1 MCPPQSRESV
11 RWLWVLGMPRFLLVL
26 MMACLAAFPAFAERR
41 VALVMAADA
50 YRTLRPL
57 RNAVNDGRA
66 VEAALRGLGF
76 EVISETDR
84 DLRRMRRAMEDFR
97 EDAKDADVV
106 LVYFAGHGV
115 EISGDN
121 RLLPVDGDASSLD
134 ALKESSL
141 PLEEIRDAVAS
152 AGRIGLVLLDACRN
166 DPFGT
171 VAEDGRGAVALS
183 ADVSDAVRPGLGRVG
198 RAENMLFAFAAA
210 PGETASDGNDGHSPF
225 AAALGK
231 YLATDGLEI
240 RSVLT
245 LVQQEVY
252 EHSGGR
258 QLPYVES
265 GLPQLFFASKTRA
278 DLPERERLLLA
289 MADVTPDLRAEVE
302 QIASDADMPLAPLYG
317 ALIGSDAGAL
327 DQAER
332 SARLREAAAAFVK
345 VRDELRT
352 LGAADPEV
360 AALRDEAGKFLADG
374 AFEAARERLA
384 AAADID
390 SRSRAALEG
399 NIAERS
405 VSEADTRVMSGGAAR
420 AELKYGLAIAD
431 FEKAVALFER
441 AGLASLDAEH
451 DNRRLTTLSELGDLY
466 TTVGDIAAAG
476 QSYDKL
482 VQGLGVR
489 TGAQPENLSLMHS
502 LAIGHTKL
510 GNARLA
516 SSSLQAAF
524 DSYAAARDILVRL
537 TAKDRRTDWLGS
549 LALVYDKVSEVR
561 AAGGDLPGAVE
572 ATASALEIKVAL
584 AAQAPGD
591 AGLQRDLTVSYDA
604 LGDLARAAGDQ
615 GKARQAY
622 SESLAIRTMLSA
634 ATPQDL
640 SAARDLAISH
650 DKMGDLF
657 REEEKPEQALVSYR
671 AGLAIIER
679 LIALDPN
686 DSNNLRDL
694 AISQSKIGN
703 LERDRGKI
711 DAALASYEASL
722 DISEQ
727 LAQGDP
733 NNLGWQRDLSI
744 AIEKV
749 ADIERRR
756 GDPEKALAGYE
767 RSFEILR
774 RLVRSDPSNA
784 DWLRDISITL
794 SEIGYLKRHD
804 RDFSGAAE
812 ALAQSLDIRQQLAA
826 TQPGNMVWQRDLML
840 AHNDFAY
847 VSHDPKRD
855 LREAIAIAERLAAKG
870 LLSSGDRKL
879 ADQMRRQLAKLK

>member
-1 MCPPQSRESV
+1 
-11 RWLWVLGMPRFLLVL
+11 MPRFLLVL

-57 RNAVNDGRA
+57 RNALNDGRA

-121 RLLPVDGDASSLD
+121 RLLPVDGDASTLD
-134 ALKESSL
+134 ALKASSL
-141 PLEEIRDAVAS
+141 PLEEIRNAVAS

-171 VAEDGRGAVALS
+171 AAEDGRGAVALS

-210 PGETASDGNDGHSPF
+210 PGETASDGDDGHSPF

-252 EHSGGR
+252 ERSGGR

-302 QIASDADMPLAPLYG
+302 QIANDADMPLAPLYG

-327 DQAER
+327 DEAER

-390 SRSRAALEG
+390 SRSRETLKV
-399 NIAERS
+399 NVKERTL
-405 VSEADTRVMSGGAAR
+405 SEAATRVLSGGAAR
-420 AELKYGLAIAD
+420 AELKYREAIAD
-431 FEKAVALFER
+431 LERALALFDEAGGVALGREQ
-441 AGLASLDAEH
+441 AE
-451 DNRRLTTLSELGDLY
+451 RRLSVLQNLGDLY
-466 TTVGDIAAAG
+466 TTVGDVTAAG
-476 QSYDKL
+476 RSFGSFVDGLKQLPGFAAGDPVVLHDTAVGYTRLGDTELLAGTLDKAFASYVAAREILLELTRSD
-482 VQGLGVR
+482 R
-489 TGAQPENLSLMHS
+489 NPEWLDS
-502 LAIGHTKL
+502 LA
-510 GNARLA
+510 RL
-516 SSSLQAAF
+516 
-524 DSYAAARDILVRL
+524 
-537 TAKDRRTDWLGS
+537 
-549 LALVYDKVSEVR
+549 YDKVSELR
-561 AAGGDLPGAVE
+561 IAAGELDGAIE
-572 ATASALEIKVAL
+572 ATMDALEIKFGL
-584 AAQAPGD
+584 AEQSPGD
-591 AGLQRDLTVSYDA
+591 DARQRSLTITHDA
-604 LGDLARAAGDQ
+604 LGDLARQVGDLAM
-615 GKARQAY
+615 ARQSYEKSRDAREGIVARHP
-622 SESLAIRTMLSA
+622 SDPEALR
-634 ATPQDL
+634 DL
-640 SAARDLAISH
+640 SISH
-650 DKMGDLF
+650 DKMGDLM
-657 REEEKPEQALVSYR
+657 REEGDLAGALASYRASLAIVEDLAQRDPNDSNKLRDLALTRAKIGNVERDGGEIQAALVSYR
-671 AGLAIIER
+671 T
-679 LIALDPN
+679 
-686 DSNNLRDL
+686 S
-694 AISQSKIGN
+694 
-703 LERDRGKI
+703 LEI
-711 DAALASYEASL
+711 V
-722 DISEQ
+722 EQ
-727 LAQGDP
+727 LARGDP
-733 NNLGWQRDLSI
+733 NNLLWQRDLSI
-744 AIEKV
+744 SIEKV
-749 ADIERRR
+749 ADIH
-756 GDPEKALAGYE
+756 
-767 RSFEILR
+767 R
-774 RLVRSDPSNA
+774 RLGDEREALEQYQRSLKITAWLARADPANA
-784 DWLRDISITL
+784 EWLRDVSITL
-794 SEIGYLKRHD
+794 AEIGNLKLRAKD
-804 RDFSGAAE
+804 YEGARD
-812 ALAQSLDIRQQLAA
+812 ALASSRNIRQQLAA

-847 VSHDPKRD
+847 VSDDPKRD